1 MKIYNKNIEIPQ
13 NSQNAG
19 GGWLLDK
26 RKKAL
31 TLVEVVVTVIII
43 CILATIGYL
52 SFWWY
57 TWEAR
62 DTARHKDLKTISNV
76 LEYELSLWKDLP
88 APDWNLVSESYEI
101 AWKTYNFKTG
111 EFGTN
116 ANNYFVWK
124 LSWLPVDPETW
135 AKYRYSLSEDGRY
148 YILQA
153 TMNNWEVYKFSN
165 LNDANKGLVATVKTP
180 TNGSNKN
187 NSNSG
192 NSSNSEDDG
201 DSVDN
206 TPPTFWVQ
214 NWTVFNVVYGGY
226 ADMNQIIATDD
237 RKWKINYSYN
247 PTRINTLWDPRWY
260 TENATIIATDAAWNS
275 SSVNIVFKI
284 ARKYTTPTWNKNNF
298 SVVKLEKWQTVNH
311 SDVIATDEVD
321 WVLIVKRD
329 SDVNVN
335 KPGEYV
341 VKYSA
346 KNRWDVTSELVIKY
360 VVWGDKS
367 DLNFTSESEFR
378 CAVAWWRGI
387 ITRYDWDSKDVEIP
401 TTCKWVK
408 VDTINANAFRDKWL
422 TSVYWPSIKEIW
434 ENAFKWNSLTSAIFP
449 EATIIWADAF
459 YGNSL
464 ISLDLSKVRIINS
477 NAFNWNKL
485 ISINLENLERVG
497 DFAFVYNRLISIN
510 LPNVK
515 FIWTGSFGGNKISSV
530 DLPKVESIG
539 YSWFWWNKIES
550 INIPSIK
557 SLGIISFENN
567 ILESVILPNTLKEIW
582 KDAFIWNWI
591 IIVKNNS
598 TLTEDKIKWA
608 FNRSLVREYNW
619 EARN

>member
-1 MKIYNKNIEIPQ
+1 MKIYNKNIKIPQ

-19 GGWLLDK
+19 GGLLDN
-26 RKKAL
+26 RKKAF

-43 CILATIGYL
+43 WILATIGYL

-88 APDWNLVSESYEI
+88 APDGNLVSESYEI

-180 TNGSNKN
+180 INGSNKN

-192 NSSNSEDDG
+192 NSSNSEDEG

-247 PTRINTLWDPRWY
+247 PTKINTLWDPRWY
-260 TENATIIATDAAWNS
+260 TENATITATDAAWNS

-284 ARKYTTPTWNKNNF
+284 ARKYTAPTWNKNNF

-321 WVLIVKRD
+321 WVLTVKRD

-367 DLNFTSESEFR
+367 DLKFTSETDFR
-378 CAVAWWRGI
+378 CVVAWWRGTI
-387 ITRYDWDSKDVEIP
+387 IRYDWTDKDIEIP
-401 TTCKWVK
+401 TTCNWVRI
-408 VDTINANAFRDKWL
+408 DSIITGAFRNKWL

-434 ENAFKWNSLTSAIFP
+434 SNAFQWNQLKTAIFP
-449 EATIIWADAF
+449 DLVTVGNEAFSWNQLTSINYQELKNIW
-459 YGNSL
+459 YS
-464 ISLDLSKVRIINS
+464 
-477 NAFNWNKL
+477 AFNWNKL
-485 ISINLENLERVG
+485 ISINIPKVEIVWG
-497 DFAFVYNRLISIN
+497 Y
-510 LPNVK
+510 
-515 FIWTGSFGGNKISSV
+515 SFYGNKLTTIYLKELKKISMAWFANNNLTLI
-530 DLPKVESIG
+530 DLPKLEIIEA
-539 YSWFWWNKIES
+539 YSFNGNQIES
-550 INIPSIK
+550 MNIPSIK
-557 SLGIISFENN
+557 RIDWESFVGNKFQT
-567 ILESVILPNTLKEIW
+567 VTLPSTLKSIW
-582 KDAFIWNWI
+582 AGVFNSNPV
-591 IIVKNNS
+591 IIVINNS
-598 TLTEDKIKWA
+598 TLTKDQIEQA
-608 FNRSLVREYNW
+608 FEWNYVREYNW
-619 EARN
+619 ESIN